1 LDKIREESED
11 WGLGEMDELEEIQS
25 INRFEI
31 TNFINVI
38 KPKVYLTFYVESDRE
53 DYQNV
58 RAEIQWRIKEE
69 FGINMELYIDDIIN
83 TSTFG
88 PGIDW

>member
-1 LDKIREESED
+1 
-11 WGLGEMDELEEIQS
+11 
-25 INRFEI
+25 
-31 TNFINVI
+31 
-38 KPKVYLTFYVESDRE
+38 
-53 DYQNV
+53 V